1 MLFHILKETIATKS
15 DLIKIFVSQNNEL
28 EENVISMIK
37 WKMTHLIITFS
48 NADQMLFIFFLIWS
62 LDHKLHFLIQ
72 KTYQHRYRK
81 RWNGLRNGAGQA
93 CDRHAQNC
101 VLSSWFY
108 VRCLL
113 FAFPLPSDFILSLK
127 YCERFP
133 YDIQCKI

>member
-1 MLFHILKETIATKS
+1 MPFHIWKETIATK
-15 DLIKIFVSQNNEL
+15 K
-28 EENVISMIK
+28 
-37 WKMTHLIITFS
+37 
-48 NADQMLFIFFLIWS
+48 IWS
-62 LDHKLHFLIQ
+62 QHSFIKTIKFKKKLFYWSNEIWNENSKVYKISLAIFNLIYPIYDKLHFLIQ
-72 KTYQHRYRK
+72 TIYQHRYRK
-81 RWNGLRNGAGQA
+81 RWNGLRNSAGQA